1 MVLPAGTPMAAR
13 WCDDV
18 CGFHRRLRGG
28 AMMTEG
34 EVIRH
39 PGRWWQLC
47 VAPYFADRG
56 VGDMRGPPMGAPKMP
71 PRRRWQAVIVPRYT
85 TETQQYTSHHDGSN
99 SPAPP
104 PGCDWVERPAH
115 HPRMSPRPSV
125 AKYGATHSCHHLRG
139 GELPRLLSSA
149 APRPPHRHPE
159 AAQRRVRPLSSAMGA
174 SPLPQSG

>member
-18 CGFHRRLRGG
+18 CGFHRRRRGG

-56 VGDMRGPPMGAPKMP
+56 VGDMRGRVKVAPKSHPGGGARLSAVAVDALAASVAALLCSAVGARLLRCLCSAMP
-71 PRRRWQAVIVPRYT
+71 I
-85 TETQQYTSHHDGSN
+85 
-99 SPAPP
+99 SPIRPIGPIPAILPP
-104 PGCDWVERPAH
+104 PGCVNFRLTRRFWRDLRAH
-115 HPRMSPRPSV
+115 HIRPP
-125 AKYGATHSCHHLRG
+125 YLCCRD
-139 GELPRLLSSA
+139 
-149 APRPPHRHPE
+149 APRGQGRMPGSRCIYNP
-159 AAQRRVRPLSSAMGA
+159 VIG
-174 SPLPQSG
+174 

>member
-56 VGDMRGPPMGAPKMP
+56 VGDMRGA
-71 PRRRWQAVIVPRYT
+71 AVGVYIIATPEVV
-85 TETQQYTSHHDGSN
+85 
-99 SPAPP
+99 A
-104 PGCDWVERPAH
+104 GCH
-115 HPRMSPRPSV
+115 
-125 AKYGATHSCHHLRG
+125 
-139 GELPRLLSSA
+139 
-149 APRPPHRHPE
+149 
-159 AAQRRVRPLSSAMGA
+159 PLSGGGA
-174 SPLPQSG
+174 DK

>member
-1 MVLPAGTPMAAR
+1 MAAR

-56 VGDMRGPPMGAPKMP
+56 VGDMRGA
-71 PRRRWQAVIVPRYT
+71 AVGVYIIATPEVV
-85 TETQQYTSHHDGSN
+85 
-99 SPAPP
+99 A
-104 PGCDWVERPAH
+104 GCH
-115 HPRMSPRPSV
+115 
-125 AKYGATHSCHHLRG
+125 
-139 GELPRLLSSA
+139 
-149 APRPPHRHPE
+149 
-159 AAQRRVRPLSSAMGA
+159 PLSGGGA
-174 SPLPQSG
+174 DK

>member
-1 MVLPAGTPMAAR
+1 MAAR

-56 VGDMRGPPMGAPKMP
+56 VGDMRGAAVAYIYNATPEAVAGCRCTIGPMMTKM
-71 PRRRWQAVIVPRYT
+71 RYT
-85 TETQQYTSHHDGSN
+85 T
-99 SPAPP
+99 
-104 PGCDWVERPAH
+104 
-115 HPRMSPRPSV
+115 
-125 AKYGATHSCHHLRG
+125 
-139 GELPRLLSSA
+139 
-149 APRPPHRHPE
+149 
-159 AAQRRVRPLSSAMGA
+159 
-174 SPLPQSG
+174 

>member
-1 MVLPAGTPMAAR
+1 MAAR

-56 VGDMRGPPMGAPKMP
+56 VGDMRGA
-71 PRRRWQAVIVPRYT
+71 AVGGYIIATPEVV
-85 TETQQYTSHHDGSN
+85 
-99 SPAPP
+99 A
-104 PGCDWVERPAH
+104 GCH
-115 HPRMSPRPSV
+115 
-125 AKYGATHSCHHLRG
+125 
-139 GELPRLLSSA
+139 
-149 APRPPHRHPE
+149 
-159 AAQRRVRPLSSAMGA
+159 PLSGGGA
-174 SPLPQSG
+174 DK

>member
-1 MVLPAGTPMAAR
+1 MAAR

-56 VGDMRGPPMGAPKMP
+56 VGDMRGRVKVAPKSHP
-71 PRRRWQAVIVPRYT
+71 GGGARLSAVAV
-85 TETQQYTSHHDGSN
+85 D
-99 SPAPP
+99 AL
-104 PGCDWVERPAH
+104 AA
-115 HPRMSPRPSV
+115 SV
-125 AKYGATHSCHHLRG
+125 AALLMHRG
-139 GELPRLLSSA
+139 GSEVAALLM
-149 APRPPHRHPE
+149 
-159 AAQRRVRPLSSAMGA
+159 QRYAH
-174 SPLPQSG
+174 